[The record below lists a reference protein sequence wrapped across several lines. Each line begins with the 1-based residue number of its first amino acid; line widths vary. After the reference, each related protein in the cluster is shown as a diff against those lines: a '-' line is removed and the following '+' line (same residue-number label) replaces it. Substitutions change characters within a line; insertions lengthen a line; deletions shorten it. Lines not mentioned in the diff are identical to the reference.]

1 MSVLTGGNIEG
12 GCGEVC
18 DSIWA
23 GCKGVSVAGG
33 GLGEAV

>member
-23 GCKGVSVAGG
+23 GCKGVSVAAAVSGG
-33 GLGEAV
+33 T